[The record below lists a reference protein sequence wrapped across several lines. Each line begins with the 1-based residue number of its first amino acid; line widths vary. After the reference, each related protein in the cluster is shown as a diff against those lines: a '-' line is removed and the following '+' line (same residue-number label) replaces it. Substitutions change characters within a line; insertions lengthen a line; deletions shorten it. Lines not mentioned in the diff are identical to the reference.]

1 MKTITLGRTGLKV
14 SRNAFGALPIQR
26 TAQDEA
32 VRIFKRAFDGG
43 VNFYDT
49 ARMYTDSEAKI
60 GAAFSGLRGQVI
72 LATKTRGLTPEAI
85 FKDLETSLK
94 DLKTDYIDIYQLHW
108 AAKAYRPGDGSGL
121 YEAMLEAR
129 DQGKIRF
136 IGITAHGADVA
147 LDAAAS
153 GLYDTVQ
160 YPLNY
165 LSSDRELGLIELA
178 RTNNVGVLGMK
189 VLSGGLL
196 ANNPAACF
204 AFIHQFGNVLPLWGI
219 QTMEQ
224 LEQFLALEA
233 DPPVLSPEMQAVI
246 AKDRAEL
253 NKAFCRGCG
262 YCLPCPVGIPIN
274 DVARISL
281 TLGRM
286 RWEDFTTPDWQ
297 KKVAKS
303 ADCIHCGVCAK
314 RCPYGLETPRLVAE
328 NWEFYQ
334 RFVKEKGVSIL

>member
-1 MKTITLGRTGLKV
+1 MALPLQRHADASPRAAAPAATGTHDVLAGLPAGRVWQASRLAHAGAAALPTGFATLDAELPGGGWP
-14 SRNAFGALPIQR
+14 AGALI
-26 TAQDEA
+26 E
-32 VRIFKRAFDGG
+32 
-43 VNFYDT
+43 
-49 ARMYTDSEAKI
+49 
-60 GAAFSGLRGQVI
+60 L
-72 LATKTRGLTPEAI
+72 LA
-85 FKDLETSLK
+85 D
-94 DLKTDYIDIYQLHW
+94 
-108 AAKAYRPGDGSGL
+108 RPGVGSGL
-121 YEAMLEAR
+121 YEAMQEAKHA
-129 DQGKIRF
+129 GKIRF

-233 DPPVLSPEMQAVI
+233 DPPALSPEMQAVI

-253 NKAFCRGCG
+253 DKAFCRGCG
-262 YCLPCPVGIPIN
+262 YCLPCPVDIPIN